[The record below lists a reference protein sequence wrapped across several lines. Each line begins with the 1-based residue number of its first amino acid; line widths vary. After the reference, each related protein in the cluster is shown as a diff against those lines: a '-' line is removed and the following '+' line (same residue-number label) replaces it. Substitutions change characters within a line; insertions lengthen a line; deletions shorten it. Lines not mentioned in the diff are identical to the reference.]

1 LMRLLERLW
10 NGASPFQAVLPSPTA
25 LSAHAFLAL
34 MAFIACHEC
43 LARLKTRK
51 FALYGVFH
59 VFVTCSSQQ
68 RRKAPQRG
76 CCVNEGGRCGGSLV
90 CFCYGRRGRESG
102 DSVALLGE
110 GVALNPSHI
119 ICHRCSFATRFHR
132 MLPVQHGLF
141 LLQLA
146 KCMREHR
153 K

>member
-1 LMRLLERLW
+1 MRLLERLW

-25 LSAHAFLAL
+25 LSVHAFLAL
-34 MAFIACHEC
+34 TAFIARREG

-59 VFVTCSSQQ
+59 VCVTYSLQQ
-68 RRKAPQRG
+68 RRKGPQRG
-76 CCVNEGGRCGGSLV
+76 CCVNEGGRYGGSLV

-110 GVALNPSHI
+110 GVALNTSHI
-119 ICHRCSFATRFHR
+119 ICHRCSFAILIHW
-132 MLPVQHGLF
+132 MHPVQHGLF
-141 LLQLA
+141 LFQLA